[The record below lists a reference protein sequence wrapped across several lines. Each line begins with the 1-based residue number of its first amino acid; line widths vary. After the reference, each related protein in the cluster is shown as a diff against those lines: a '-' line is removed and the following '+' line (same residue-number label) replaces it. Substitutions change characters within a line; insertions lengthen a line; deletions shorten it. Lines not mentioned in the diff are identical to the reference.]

1 MATLLTPILQ
11 THIQLLMMNFTL
23 KIKWKAA
30 TASLFMLLCFGFN
43 SYAQTKTVTGKV
55 IDAATNETVIG
66 ATVQVKGTT
75 NGVSTDINGGFKLN
89 VPEGSQLEIKFI
101 GYVPQTVTPS
111 YDGQMLIKL
120 TASNSALNE
129 VIVVGYATQKKVSL
143 TGAVSN
149 IKSSDIANLPVG
161 GADQILQ
168 GKAAGVS
175 VTQQTGAPGD
185 AINIRIRG
193 VGTINDNSPLYIIDG
208 IPTKNGINE
217 ISPNDIENIS
227 VLKDASSAAIYG
239 ARASNGVVIVT
250 TKRGKS
256 GAPKVNVN
264 AYTGV
269 QTSQHLIP
277 MANTAQ
283 YVAAF
288 NTAATNDGRALIPAD
303 VIAGL
308 PDVNWQKE
316 VLRPAP
322 ITNVQASISG
332 GTDKS
337 TYLVSA
343 NYFGQDGLIQN
354 SSFDRL
360 NLRTAITS
368 TLSKYLSV
376 GTNVNLGYSKNRQ
389 VGSSGDGFGDGNP
402 GASVLRYALFRTP
415 ATPVRNSNGD
425 FVDLP
430 DHPDFFGDGLNP
442 VGFADNYN
450 RNFYNYSVLGNIFM
464 ELTPIKNLKIRSDFG
479 TNFVIQ
485 DYKQFFATW
494 GINRSLNTP
503 NSLAQSNST
512 QFDYNWTN
520 TASYDLTLA
529 KKHVF
534 NFLVGSELVKSDTR
548 SLGAS
553 RTTFSDQ
560 GATFQYL
567 DNGLLSSALNGGGET
582 HWALFSLFG
591 RVNYAYNNK
600 YLATFNFRRDGSSRL
615 DPSNQYGNFYGG
627 SVGWRLDQENF
638 LKDVKAISLF
648 KLRAGIGQLGNQEIG
663 DFSYATLVKP
673 AGSYPFGGKSNS
685 GNAISALGNPNV
697 RWETSTQ
704 TDVGLDVGLFN
715 SAFTISADY
724 YIKNTSG
731 VLLPPAK
738 PTSTG
743 GAGSAYVNA
752 GSVRNQGFELEL
764 GYHNIIN
771 NKFKYDIIGNF
782 ATVKNEVTS
791 LAGGSALVAGRIDNN
806 YFATRTEVGHPIG
819 EFYLLQTDGIF
830 QNAQE
835 VFTHAYQGP
844 GVKPGDVKYKDISG
858 PNGVPDGVVDD
869 IYDRTYVGSPIPKFT
884 YGLTTSFAYSGFDL
898 SLFFQGVYG
907 NKIYNQINT
916 DIEGFYRPFNI
927 TERIA
932 TQSWTAEGSTNEFP
946 RLSFDGAVNN
956 KRPSTRFLESGSYL
970 RLKNVQLG
978 YTVGDA
984 LIKTLKLSSVRFFVS
999 AQNVFTVTKYTGIDP
1014 EIYTNSNSLGDG
1026 ARAVGIDFGTYPSAR
1041 TLTVG
1046 VNANF

>member
-1 MATLLTPILQ
+1 MT
-11 THIQLLMMNFTL
+11 NFTL
-23 KIKWKAA
+23 KIKWKAGL
-30 TASLFMLLCFGFN
+30 TGLLLLLCFGFQ
-43 SYAQTKTVTGKV
+43 SHAQSKTVTGKV

-75 NGVSTDINGGFKLN
+75 NGVSTDVNGGFKLN
-89 VPEGSQLEIKFI
+89 VPEGSQIEIKFI
-101 GYVPQTVTPS
+101 GYVTQTVAPD

-120 TASNSALNE
+120 TASNNALSE

-143 TGAVSN
+143 TGAVSS

-185 AINIRIRG
+185 AISIRIRG
-193 VGTINDNSPLYIIDG
+193 VGTINNNDPLYIIDG
-208 IPTKNGINE
+208 VPTTNGINE

-250 TKRGKS
+250 TKRGKN
-256 GAPKVNVN
+256 GAPRVNIN

-283 YVAAF
+283 YIAAY
-288 NTAATNDGRALIPAD
+288 NTAATNDGRPLIPAD

-322 ITNVQASISG
+322 ISNVQASISG

-343 NYFGQDGLIQN
+343 NYFGQNGLIKN

-389 VGSSGDGFGDGNP
+389 VGTSGDGFGDGNP

-415 ATPVRNSNGD
+415 ATPVRNANGD
-425 FVDLP
+425 FVDIP
-430 DHPDFFGDGLNP
+430 DHPEFFGDGLNP
-442 VGFADNYN
+442 VGFADNFN
-450 RNFYNYSVLGNIFM
+450 RNFYKYSVLGNVFL

-494 GINRSLNTP
+494 GIDRSLNSP
-503 NSLAQSNST
+503 NSLAQSNSN
-512 QFDYNWTN
+512 QFNYNWTN
-520 TASYDLTLA
+520 TATYDLTLA

-553 RTTFSDQ
+553 RTLYSDQ
-560 GATFQYL
+560 GPTFQYL
-567 DNGLLSSALNGGGET
+567 DNGLGIQQNGGGET

-591 RVNYAYNNK
+591 RVNYAYDNK

-627 SVGWRLDQENF
+627 SLGWRLDQEDF
-638 LKDVKAISLF
+638 LKDVKAINLF

-673 AGSYPFGGKSNS
+673 AGNYPFGGNSNA

-704 TDVGLDVGLFN
+704 TDVGLDIGLFN
-715 SAFTISADY
+715 SAFTVSADY

-738 PTSTG
+738 PSSTG
-743 GAGSAYVNA
+743 GAGSAFVNA
-752 GSVRNQGFELEL
+752 GSIRNQGFELEL
-764 GYHNIIN
+764 GYHNTIN

-791 LAGGSALVAGRIDNN
+791 LAGGSALFAGRIDNN
-806 YFATRTEVGHPIG
+806 YYATKTEVGHPIG

-858 PNGVPDGVVDD
+858 PNGVPDGVIDD
-869 IYDRTYVGSPIPKFT
+869 VYDRTYAGSPIPKFT
-884 YGLTTSFAYSGFDL
+884 YGLTTNFAYAGFDA

-932 TQSWTAEGSTNEFP
+932 TQSWTGEGSTNEFP

-978 YTVGDA
+978 YTVSNT
-984 LIKTLKLSSVRFFVS
+984 LVKTLKLSSVRVFVS

-1041 TLTVG
+1041 TFTIG

>member
-1 MATLLTPILQ
+1 M
-11 THIQLLMMNFTL
+11 
-23 KIKWKAA
+23 A

-75 NGVSTDINGGFKLN
+75 NGVSTDVNGGFKLN
-89 VPEGSQLEIKFI
+89 VPEGSQIEIKFI
-101 GYVPQTVTPS
+101 GYVTQTVAPD

-120 TASNSALNE
+120 TASNNALSE

-143 TGAVSN
+143 TGAVSS

-185 AINIRIRG
+185 AISIRIRG
-193 VGTINDNSPLYIIDG
+193 VGTINNNDPLYIIDG
-208 IPTKNGINE
+208 VPTTNGINE

-250 TKRGKS
+250 TKRGKN
-256 GAPKVNVN
+256 GAPRVNIN
-264 AYTGV
+264 AYTGI

-283 YVAAF
+283 YVAAY
-288 NTAATNDGRALIPAD
+288 NTAATNDGRPLIPAD

-322 ITNVQASISG
+322 ISNVQASISG

-343 NYFGQDGLIQN
+343 NYFGQNGLIKN

-389 VGSSGDGFGDGNP
+389 VGTSGDGFGDGNP

-415 ATPVRNSNGD
+415 ATPVRNANGD
-425 FVDLP
+425 FVDIP
-430 DHPDFFGDGLNP
+430 DHPEFFGDGLNP
-442 VGFADNYN
+442 VGFADNFN
-450 RNFYNYSVLGNIFM
+450 RNFYKYSVLGNVFL

-494 GINRSLNTP
+494 GIDRALNSP
-503 NSLAQSNST
+503 NSLAQSNSN
-512 QFDYNWTN
+512 QFNYNWTN
-520 TASYDLTLA
+520 TATYDLTLA

-553 RTTFSDQ
+553 RTLYSDQ
-560 GATFQYL
+560 GPTFQYL
-567 DNGLLSSALNGGGET
+567 DNGLGIQQNGGGET

-591 RVNYAYNNK
+591 RVNYAYDNK

-627 SVGWRLDQENF
+627 SLGWRLDQEDF
-638 LKDVKAISLF
+638 LKNVKAISLF

-673 AGSYPFGGKSNS
+673 AGNYPFGGNSNA

-704 TDVGLDVGLFN
+704 TDVGLDIGLFN
-715 SAFTISADY
+715 SAFTVSADY

-738 PTSTG
+738 PSSTG
-743 GAGSAYVNA
+743 GAGSAFVNA
-752 GSVRNQGFELEL
+752 GSIRNQGFELEL
-764 GYHNIIN
+764 GYHNTIN

-791 LAGGSALVAGRIDNN
+791 LAGGSALFAGRIDNN
-806 YFATRTEVGHPIG
+806 YYATKTEVGHPIG
-819 EFYLLQTDGIF
+819 EFYLLQTDGVF

-884 YGLTTSFAYSGFDL
+884 YGLTTNFAYAGFDA

-932 TQSWTAEGSTNEFP
+932 TQSWTGEGSTNEFP

-978 YTVGDA
+978 YTISNTLA
-984 LIKTLKLSSVRFFVS
+984 KTLKLSSVRIFVS

-1041 TLTVG
+1041 TFTVG